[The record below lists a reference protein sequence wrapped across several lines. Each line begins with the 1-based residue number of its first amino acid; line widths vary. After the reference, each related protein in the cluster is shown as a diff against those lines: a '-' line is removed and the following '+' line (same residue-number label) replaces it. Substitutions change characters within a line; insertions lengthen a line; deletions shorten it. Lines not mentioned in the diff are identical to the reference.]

1 MWDSETDPLENYHV
15 HGLAVTP
22 SNTILAFTEGRHETC
37 DAAARELLLRRSTDG
52 GDTWEPSTVV
62 VPAEEGESWGNPSPV
77 VDQQTGDVF
86 VFFGLSLQDD
96 GNTTCSGDRQEV
108 YVVWK
113 DPSGAQ
119 SAGAKQRV
127 DAFLAYKDRL
137 IEYLQR
143 NMMDHTIKI
152 LLLAKF
158 SLSFMIPTLI
168 TAGLLRIPWRR
179 WFPTLIFA
187 DTLWTGLL
195 VVIGYYSLE
204 SLKGVKQGIEYAML
218 FFSLI
223 LVVALFILGQRLKK
237 QWDLAA
243 ANPDTSSE
251 NS

>member
-1 MWDSETDPLENYHV
+1 MAHFLGLLQNLIFELRSGTLPELGNWTYVLLILLVVLE
-15 HGLAVTP
+15 GPTATL
-22 SNTILAFTEGRHETC
+22 LG
-37 DAAARELLLRRSTDG
+37 AAAAAAGLLKPAGVFLAATIG
-52 GDTWEPSTVV
+52 NLTADTLWYSVGYLGKPGWFSRF
-62 VPAEEGESWGNPSPV
+62 
-77 VDQQTGDVF
+77 QR
-86 VFFGLSLQDD
+86 FGL
-96 GNTTCSGDRQEV
+96 R
-108 YVVWK
+108 
-113 DPSGAQ
+113 P
-119 SAGAKQRV
+119 
-127 DAFLAYKDRL
+127 RL

-204 SLKGVKQGIEYAML
+204 SIKGVKQGIEYAML

-251 NS
+251 QS